1 MIQITCYGV
10 RNQEKELFEKFNDH
24 HFNLILVEENL
35 NHKNIIKAKGSSGII
50 VRSACLLD
58 EINLKKLVE
67 YNIKYIIT
75 RTAGTNHIQL
85 DYAKKLPLKIAN
97 LPAYSPESIAELVIG
112 LALTLKRHLASIFK
126 ATSNN
131 DFRLSNSYLGD
142 SLSSLKVGIIGA
154 GHIGLACAKLFKAF
168 GSKVFFLDAHIKDD
182 MRDQLYLLNEE
193 DFFTSCD
200 IISIHIPYRTSNYH
214 FINADKLSLMKE
226 NAILINTSRGEI
238 VDTEALLTALENN
251 HIQGAALD
259 VIENEKELFH
269 NRDLKLAKRLENLY
283 PRLLIT
289 PHIGSFTNKAMES
302 MISQSLKLMN
312 DLIIKNQCENLILDD

>member
-10 RNQEKELFEKFNDH
+10 RNQEKTLFEKFNNY
-24 HFNLILVEENL
+24 HFKLILVEENL
-35 NHKNIIKAKGSSGII
+35 NHENIIKAKGSSGII

-58 EINLKKLVE
+58 DINLKKLVE
-67 YNIKYIIT
+67 YNIKYIVT

-85 DYAKKLPLKIAN
+85 DYAEKLPLKIAN

-112 LALTLKRHLASIFK
+112 LTLTLKRHLASIFK
-126 ATSNN
+126 ATNNN
-131 DFRLSNSYLGD
+131 DFRLNNSYLGD
-142 SLSSLKVGIIGA
+142 SLSSLKIGIIGA
-154 GHIGLACAKLFKAF
+154 GHIGLACAKLFEAF

-182 MRDQLYLLNEE
+182 MRNQLNLLNEK
-193 DFFTSCD
+193 DFFANCD
-200 IISIHIPYRTSNYH
+200 VISIHIPYRDSNYH
-214 FINADKLSLMKE
+214 FIDVDKLNLMKD

-238 VDTEALLTALENN
+238 VDTQALLVALENN

-259 VIENEKELFH
+259 VIENEKALFH
-269 NRDLKLAKRLENLY
+269 NSDLKLAKRLENLY

-289 PHIGSFTNKAMES
+289 PHIGSFTNKAMEN

-312 DLIIKNQCENLILDD
+312 DLVVKNKCENLVVSN